1 MPAEHLLR
9 LLSINPQT
17 LLNSQALLCLL
28 SSLVSY
34 VELRLTEIQLVV
46 AMVSQRFCLQLV
58 PEHPVE
64 RNPLLTLQTRHGI
77 LMTLEQRDRL
87 NNTKQLDTQQSLSTY
102 ELAI

>member
-34 VELRLTEIQLVV
+34 VELRLHKSLVTPLEI
-46 AMVSQRFCLQLV
+46 
-58 PEHPVE
+58 VE
-64 RNPLLTLQTRHGI
+64 FLSGI
-77 LMTLEQRDRL
+77 KLDWFLATFGDRL
-87 NNTKQLDTQQSLSTY
+87 LGEGRWQTAEGKKEGKIPTI
-102 ELAI
+102 EAG